1 MKGAQL
7 MGVKVELIGKEIE
20 NFDRLELLV
29 REARESIKNHEIWGE
44 KQAARYKEMAE
55 SAHELH
61 LMLRTRGI
69 EPKHHKYMLEN
80 REVPVDDIEFYN
92 HIHPVEDL
100 LAFIKDVDANNDP
113 EDSTM
118 GKIFKF
124 KIYTRRWGH
133 YDSYSIERISSG
145 WKFHGTAICNSGE
158 CDKTGQPFLYRI
170 LDHDSV
176 SYPYNLG
183 ELLEWLWGK
192 AAEGLSESEVQAAI
206 EDIANWVSL
215 CEKNVPRGVFE
226 DLL

>member
-1 MKGAQL
+1 
-7 MGVKVELIGKEIE
+7 MGNKVELIGKEVE
-20 NFDRLELLV
+20 KFDRLELLV

-55 SAHELH
+55 SAHKLH
-61 LMLRTRGI
+61 FMLKNRGI

-100 LAFIKDVDANNDP
+100 LAFIRDVDANNDP

-124 KIYTRRWGH
+124 NIYTRRWGH
-133 YDSYSIERISSG
+133 YDSYSIERISTG
-145 WKFHGTAICNSGE
+145 WKFSGMVVYNSGE
-158 CDKTGQPFLYRI
+158 CDKSGKPFLYKT

-183 ELLEWLWGK
+183 ELLEWLWEK
-192 AAEGLSESEVQAAI
+192 AADGLSESEVQAAF
-206 EDIANWVSL
+206 EDIAKWISI

-226 DLL
+226 GLI

>member
-1 MKGAQL
+1 
-7 MGVKVELIGKEIE
+7 MGNKVELIGKEIE
-20 NFDRLELLV
+20 YFDKLELLV
-29 REARESIKNHEIWGE
+29 REARESIKKHELWGD
-44 KQAARYKEMAE
+44 KQVARYKEMAE
-55 SAHELH
+55 YANKLH
-61 LMLRTRGI
+61 FMLKNRKI
-69 EPKHHKYMLEN
+69 EPKHHKYMLQN

-100 LAFIKDVDANNDP
+100 LAFIRDVDSNNDP

-145 WKFHGTAICNSGE
+145 WKFSGMADYNSGE
-158 CDKTGQPFLYRI
+158 CDKKGQPFLYQT
-170 LDHDSV
+170 LDHDFI

-183 ELLEWLWGK
+183 QLLEWLWNK
-192 AAEGLSESEVQAAI
+192 AAEGLSESDVQKAF
-206 EDIANWVSL
+206 EDIAEWISI

>member
-1 MKGAQL
+1 
-7 MGVKVELIGKEIE
+7 MGNKVELIGKEIE
-20 NFDRLELLV
+20 YFDKLELLV
-29 REARESIKNHEIWGE
+29 REARESIKKHELWGD
-44 KQAARYKEMAE
+44 KQVARYKEMAE
-55 SAHELH
+55 YAHKLH
-61 LMLRTRGI
+61 FMLKNREI

-100 LAFIKDVDANNDP
+100 LAFIRDVDANNDP

-145 WKFHGTAICNSGE
+145 WKFSGIADYNSGG
-158 CDKTGQPFLYRI
+158 CDKKGQPFLYQT
-170 LDHDSV
+170 LDHDSA

-183 ELLEWLWGK
+183 ELLEWLWNK
-192 AAEGLSESEVQAAI
+192 AAEGLSESDVQKAF
-206 EDIANWVSL
+206 EDIAEWISI

-226 DLL
+226 DLI